1 MKVSKRKN
9 KNKMP
14 NKSKM
19 IKQSQSMITTKV
31 LNTKTFKTTHRLT
44 NENHSNCMKVS
55 IQAWIISP

>member
-19 IKQSQSMITTKV
+19 IKQSQSTITTKV

-44 NENHSNCMKVS
+44 KENHSNCMKVS
-55 IQAWIISP
+55 TQA

>member
-44 NENHSNCMKVS
+44 KENHSNCMKVS